1 MRYRLSAPTHGPNG
15 GVADTLDEAKV
26 VSLGMGCAG
35 PKREYW
41 LGRLLWARL
50 GAGLAVNPRRTCREL
65 AGRCCNVDLGCHT
78 IGKIDTLAGN
88 ASIEL

>member
-15 GVADTLDEAKV
+15 GVVDTLDEAKV

-50 GAGLAVNPRRTCREL
+50 GAGLASKSKANLSRVGRTL
-65 AGRCCNVDLGCHT
+65 L
-78 IGKIDTLAGN
+78 
-88 ASIEL
+88 